1 MFSIAGEEKR
11 IKTAILLI
19 EIGFIIVSLI
29 FVLKVG
35 NSTLLGSLEK
45 FDNDDVKYVRSA
57 WTLVEKGMLTYEN
70 VKEPTVFIMPGL
82 SFSLAFFVILF
93 GKFNALV
100 AFRIFQILLQCG
112 SLYIL
117 FLIGRKAFGSK
128 IALLACLIN
137 AIYTVE
143 LYASSLILMECIF
156 KFLLLLLIYLSIH
169 AIETKNVKT
178 YLWAAV
184 VWALACYF
192 KPTIAAYPAIVLFMW
207 VRDKNYKLL
216 DMLKYTGI
224 VLSVF
229 VLLMS
234 PWWIR
239 NYVEFKAFIPLT
251 EAGGN
256 PFLQGTFINYDRTEG
271 WGVPFSKSSN
281 SIENNKIQME
291 VGMERLKKFAVKE
304 PLRYL
309 NWYTF
314 GKAAYFWKAPFFWFD
329 SVLRP
334 IAFVEHILILLT
346 AIWGIILSFRHKK
359 KNMSQAY
366 ILVTLLFIT
375 LSYLPFFT
383 FGRYAYPLM
392 PLVMLFSAF
401 AINTV
406 FVQMRN
412 RSLSNL

>member
-1 MFSIAGEEKR
+1 MFSITGEAKR
-11 IKTAILLI
+11 IKTTLI
-19 EIGFIIVSLI
+19 IIQIGFIIVSLL

-45 FDNDDVKYVRSA
+45 FENDDVKYIRSA
-57 WTLVEKGMLTYEN
+57 WTLVENGMLTYEN

-93 GKFNALV
+93 GKLNALI
-100 AFRIFQILLQCG
+100 AFRVFQILLQCG
-112 SLYIL
+112 SLYLI
-117 FLIGRKAFGSK
+117 FLIGRKVFGSK
-128 IALLACLIN
+128 VALLACFIN

-143 LYASSLILMECIF
+143 LYTSSLILMECIF
-156 KFLLLLLIYLSIH
+156 KFLFLLLVYLSIH
-169 AIETKNVKT
+169 AIESKNVKT
-178 YLWAAV
+178 YIYAAV

-207 VRDKNYKLL
+207 IRDKNYKFM
-216 DMLKYTGI
+216 DMLKYAGI

-229 VLLMS
+229 ILIMS

-239 NYVEFKAFIPLT
+239 NYMEFKAFIPLT

-256 PFLQGTFINYDRTEG
+256 PFLQGTFINYDQTQG
-271 WGVPFSKSSN
+271 WGVPYQRSEN

-291 VGMERLKKFAVKE
+291 VGMARLKKFAVKD

-309 NWYTF
+309 SWYTVE
-314 GKAAYFWKAPFFWFD
+314 KTAYFWKAPFFWYD
-329 SVLRP
+329 SPLRP

-346 AIWGIILSFRHKK
+346 AIGGIILSFRHKK
-359 KNMSQAY
+359 KNRSKAY
-366 ILVTLLFIT
+366 ILITLLFIT
-375 LSYLPFFT
+375 LTYLPFFT

-401 AINTV
+401 AIHTGFN
-406 FVQMRN
+406 QMRSK
-412 RSLSNL
+412 RLSHL